1 MRLLGAASRIGLC
14 PVNVKPPAWPGDT
27 YFEDEDYLA
36 VTYKSPR
43 CICSK
48 KYNNSST
55 LPYYSIFPFLPLPV
69 DLTFQSSSPILMPQ
83 PYIGDGTMKKEQA
96 EAEIRY
102 RLAKILLQELYT
114 TKLITKEEAESL
126 RDALIERYHPLIGQ
140 LERKE
145 PWVERLQ
152 K

>member
-1 MRLLGAASRIGLC
+1 
-14 PVNVKPPAWPGDT
+14 
-27 YFEDEDYLA
+27 
-36 VTYKSPR
+36 
-43 CICSK
+43 
-48 KYNNSST
+48 
-55 LPYYSIFPFLPLPV
+55 
-69 DLTFQSSSPILMPQ
+69 MPQ
-83 PYIGDGTMKKEQA
+83 PYTGGCTMKKEQA

-114 TKLITKEEAESL
+114 TGLITTEEAESL
-126 RDALIERYHPLIGQ
+126 RDTLIERYHPLIGE